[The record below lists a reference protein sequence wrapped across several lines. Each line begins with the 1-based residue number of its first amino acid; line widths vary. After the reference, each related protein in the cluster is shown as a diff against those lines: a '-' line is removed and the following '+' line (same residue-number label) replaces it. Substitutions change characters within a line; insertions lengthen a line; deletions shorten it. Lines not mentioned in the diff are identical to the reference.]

1 MEGGG
6 EGDGVGWHGVL
17 SVQCRPHLSPASPP
31 ASLPQVEDT
40 PLHDATSEGSV
51 EAAKVLVEGGADVNA
66 RSKVSPIRLC
76 VGVDLE
82 HRGFTEATFPQCE
95 PTLGLTC
102 PPSASDRQDKKTPL
116 HRAASNGKTETMKV
130 LVAASADLNLRN
142 KVRIR
147 PAVVFVLP
155 TSVEFLTC

>member
-1 MEGGG
+1 M
-6 EGDGVGWHGVL
+6 
-17 SVQCRPHLSPASPP
+17 
-31 ASLPQVEDT
+31 
-40 PLHDATSEGSV
+40 
-51 EAAKVLVEGGADVNA
+51 LVEGGADVNA
-66 RSKVSPIRLC
+66 GNVVSPIRLC

-82 HRGFTEATFPQCE
+82 HRGFTEPTFPQCE

-102 PPSASDRQDKKTPL
+102 PSPSASDRQNKNTPL
-116 HRAASNGKTETMKV
+116 HRAALWGKTETMKV